1 MEAKEG
7 LLHQVIRLYVYYI
20 YLLNTKV
27 QTNVFFLQLMYH
39 SLNHIFN
46 VLYHLFYSTVS
57 WLVCLVR
64 RLLALITRVITVLLL
79 TAF

>member
-20 YLLNTKV
+20 YLLNTIV
-27 QTNVFFLQLMYH
+27 QKKVFFLQLMYH

-46 VLYHLFYSTVS
+46 VLYHYF
-57 WLVCLVR
+57 
-64 RLLALITRVITVLLL
+64 
-79 TAF
+79 TAQ